1 MRQSARAFMAPLL
14 MAAAAFPATLDAQ
27 RAYADGFHAA
37 NGDIVQRGRQT
48 LTLCNGVFVSNRTVA
63 QVNAQELR
71 RYPVPAFL
79 LTIDRARQTVEV
91 RPGPDQL
98 GPAMRAANRDGLGCV
113 VMGPEQT
120 FDDIAA
126 LPMLRLPPPPGDPAM
141 TPWPD
146 GDLVEDKP
154 LPAYVDAA
162 ALEAAGDWTFDREQ
176 YGDPAQLT
184 LSLLVAHKGDIVYER
199 YAPGVDMTT
208 RTRTWS
214 TAKSI
219 AGTLIGI
226 AAGQRLLAL
235 DEPLPFGWPPDELNE
250 LHSRVSSGHPAL
262 PLKEWPPAD
271 YELVPDPRRRI
282 TLRNVLNMSSGLY
295 PVDNEYGP
303 AVGSSL
309 AYFAG
314 WNSGYQARDRG
325 LVREPG
331 TVWDYENYDTLLGV
345 LALKKALGDDRTY
358 MEFPRRAL
366 FDKIGM
372 RNTIPGT
379 DRFGNYVMSSQVY
392 TNARDLARLG
402 LLYLNDGKWNGEQIV
417 PKAWVEFSRT
427 AARSTQRFG
436 RFYGGQWWLVP
447 DARTDLP
454 QDAYT
459 TAGARGQHAVV
470 IPSYD
475 LVIVRRGLDDSGL
488 PYWDMVAQVLKAFPD
503 WPGGEK
509 LGGTSQRATREDR

>member
-1 MRQSARAFMAPLL
+1 MWPSSRICTVSLLLSAGAL
-14 MAAAAFPATLDAQ
+14 PATLDAQ
-27 RAYADGFHAA
+27 REYASYFHGA
-37 NGDIVQRGRQT
+37 NSGVIALGRQA
-48 LTLCNGVFVSNRTVA
+48 LTVCNGVFVSERSVA
-63 QVNAQELR
+63 QINSAELR
-71 RYPVPAFL
+71 ASPVPESV
-79 LTIDRARQTVEV
+79 LTVDRERRAVAV
-91 RPGPDQL
+91 RPGEDQL
-98 GPAMRAANRDGLGCV
+98 GATMRAVFREGIGCV

-120 FDDIAA
+120 FEDIAA
-126 LPMLRLPPPPGDPAM
+126 LPVLRMAPPLGDPEKIM
-141 TPWPD
+141 WPD
-146 GDLVEDKP
+146 GDVVGEKELPDYVVE
-154 LPAYVDAA
+154 A
-162 ALEAAGDWTFDREQ
+162 ALQAAGEWTFDRAK
-176 YGDPAQLT
+176 YGDPGQLT
-184 LSLLVAHKGDIVYER
+184 LSLIVVHKGDIIYER

-208 RTRTWS
+208 KTRTWS

-219 AGTLIGI
+219 AATLMGI
-226 AAGQRLLAL
+226 AAGQGLLKL
-235 DEPLPFGWPPDELNE
+235 DEPLPF
-250 LHSRVSSGHPAL
+250 
-262 PLKEWPPAD
+262 EWPPNELAELNSRIARD
-271 YELVPDPRRRI
+271 HPAVLVEDWPPAQYESVPDPRRAI

-295 PVDNEYGP
+295 PIDNEYGP
-303 AVGSSL
+303 AVGSRL
-309 AYFAG
+309 AYFGG
-314 WNSGYQARDRG
+314 WNSAYQARDRG

-345 LALKKALGDDRTY
+345 LALKMVLGSDRTY
-358 MEFPRRAL
+358 LEFPRRAL

-417 PKAWVEFSRT
+417 PKEWVDFSRT
-427 AARSTQRFG
+427 PAHSTEEFG
-436 RFYGGQWWLVP
+436 KFYGGQWWLVP

-459 TAGARGQHAVV
+459 TAGARGQYAIV

-488 PYWDMVAQVLKAFPD
+488 PYWDMVAELLKAFPD

-509 LGGTSQRATREDR
+509 LGGDTASQ